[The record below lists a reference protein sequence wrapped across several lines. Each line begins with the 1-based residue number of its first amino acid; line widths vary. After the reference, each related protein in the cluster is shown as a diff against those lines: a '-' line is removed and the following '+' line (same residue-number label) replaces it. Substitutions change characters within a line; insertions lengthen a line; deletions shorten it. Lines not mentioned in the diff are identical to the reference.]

1 MITREFRA
9 MGSRMAVQLDADEA
23 NAHVLDAVPG
33 WFEEWEQSLS
43 RFRADSELNLVNQN
57 PGTWQPVSDIFWQV
71 FQLSSEMFRFSKG
84 LVTPAVLP
92 ALENAGYEF
101 SFVPG
106 GSFFGYSNNPAT
118 FDVPDYSDVEYRSSR
133 HEIRLPE
140 GMRLD
145 FGGIAKGWSA
155 HQAML
160 RLAKYG
166 PVLVNAGG
174 DISISGPRLGGL
186 PWKVGIIDP
195 LQPERDIVH
204 LSLTAGGLATSG
216 KDYRAWRQNGVLRHH
231 IIDPR
236 TGAPAETEIL
246 TSSVIA
252 DTVMEAE
259 AAAKVLFIHG
269 LEDDDAWLSEHPN
282 LSALQVMDDGS
293 LRATKTMQTHF
304 WRENGPTIQSN

>member
-9 MGSRMAVQLDADEA
+9 MGCQMAVQLDANESDA
-23 NAHVLDAVPG
+23 RFLDAVPG
-33 WFEEWEQSLS
+33 WFEVWEQSLS
-43 RFRADSELNLVNQN
+43 RFRADSELSRVNQN
-57 PGTWQPVSDIFWQV
+57 PEKWQTVSDIFWQV
-71 FQLSSEMFRFSKG
+71 FELSSEMYRFSNG

-101 SFVPG
+101 SFEPG
-106 GSFFGYSNNPAT
+106 GSFSAYPINSTAS
-118 FDVPDYSDVEYRSSR
+118 DVRDFSEVEYRSNH

-160 RLAKYG
+160 RLSKYG

-174 DISISGPRLGGL
+174 DISISGPRLSGI

-195 LQPERDIVH
+195 LQPKRDLVH
-204 LSLTAGGLATSG
+204 LSLSAGGLATSG
-216 KDYRAWRQNGVLRHH
+216 KDYRAWRQNGVMRHH

-236 TGAPAETEIL
+236 TSAPAVTDIL

-252 DTVMEAE
+252 GTVMEAE

-269 LEDDDAWLSEHPN
+269 IEEDGTWLSEHPH
-282 LSALQVMDDGS
+282 LAALQVTDDGS
-293 LRATKTMQTHF
+293 LRATQLMKMHF
-304 WRENGPTIQSN
+304 WRENDPTIQSN